1 MRADGHS
8 EAWKARGELSIKQ
21 VLGSTS
27 RRYNA
32 SRPSEVQPGRIAKV
46 GFGVRGCFNVVVRGL
61 SIETISPTS

>member
-8 EAWKARGELSIKQ
+8 EAWKARGEPSIKQ